1 MVALVVD
8 DDVSN
13 LKIPFC
19 GGVLVA
25 YQWVTTAA
33 HCLTSLE
40 GKYPSLSK
48 EEIAKKLR
56 VNKYSCL
63 TKTFVRN
70 AFYFNL
76 TGCPG

>member
-40 GKYPSLSK
+40 EKYKPLSK
-48 EEIAKKLR
+48 EEIANKLR

-63 TKTFVRN
+63 TNTFVRN
-70 AFYFNL
+70 AFYFKL
-76 TGCPG
+76 IGCHG

>member
-13 LKIPFC
+13 LEVPFC

-40 GKYPSLSK
+40 GKYPTLSK
-48 EEIAKKLR
+48 QEIANKLR
-56 VNKYSCL
+56 VNIFDMINKDVCE
-63 TKTFVRN
+63 KRRID
-70 AFYFNL
+70 
-76 TGCPG
+76 